1 MTGFARAPED
11 RPTPQEVYNWKVY
24 ASALIIS
31 MGVMA
36 YGYDSAFIGTTIT
49 QSSFKRD
56 FGLNEMTA
64 SEQNSVNS
72 NLTSICEFI
81 SNRANLV
88 SKLIEELD
96 SAGGFFGAL
105 FMFASLEQLGRKWT
119 VIISDAIFAVG
130 AVMCTV
136 ATNQLGLMYAGR
148 LLTGLGV
155 GGIAAVC
162 GWSRKDNCI
171 QC

>member
-1 MTGFARAPED
+1 
-11 RPTPQEVYNWKVY
+11 
-24 ASALIIS
+24 
-31 MGVMA
+31 MA

-49 QSSFKRD
+49 QTSFKRD
-56 FGLNEMTA
+56 FGLNEMTD

-72 NLTSICEFI
+72 NLTSICKSTSI
-81 SNRANLV
+81 GTNKSHVL
-88 SKLIEELD
+88 KLTEEPD

-105 FMFASLEQLGRKWT
+105 FMFFSLEQLGRKWT

-130 AVMCTV
+130 AILCTV

-155 GGIAAVC
+155 GGIAAV
-162 GWSRKDNCI
+162 RV
-171 QC
+171 Q

>member
-1 MTGFARAPED
+1 MAFLVDETDHKGTTANMTGFARAPED

-49 QSSFKRD
+49 QNSFKRD

-72 NLTSICEFI
+72 NLTSICKSG
-81 SNRANLV
+81 SN
-88 SKLIEELD
+88 
-96 SAGGFFGAL
+96 
-105 FMFASLEQLGRKWT
+105 
-119 VIISDAIFAVG
+119 DADF
-130 AVMCTV
+130 TFE
-136 ATNQLGLMYAGR
+136 N
-148 LLTGLGV
+148 
-155 GGIAAVC
+155 
-162 GWSRKDNCI
+162 
-171 QC
+171 

>member
-1 MTGFARAPED
+1 MDEVDHNRTTANMTGFARAPED

-24 ASALIIS
+24 VSALIIS

-81 SNRANLV
+81 NNNADF
-88 SKLIEELD
+88 I
-96 SAGGFFGAL
+96 
-105 FMFASLEQLGRKWT
+105 
-119 VIISDAIFAVG
+119 
-130 AVMCTV
+130 
-136 ATNQLGLMYAGR
+136 
-148 LLTGLGV
+148 LT
-155 GGIAAVC
+155 
-162 GWSRKDNCI
+162 S
-171 QC
+171 